1 MFPDGKV
8 PVLQDIFSGLV
19 SLPTQYLMVISTSLE
34 ILSSPSPH
42 FFYDIKSSLRKIWW
56 PYQAGNNLHD
66 FILANILKSSDSL
79 EADLFNLSG
88 RVDFPFCW
96 WQYWST
102 FCISW
107 GGGLRMQFLLMV
119 IYMQA
124 PHIGQVRH
132 PLLFASGLRHCNH
145 LSLSK
150 TKHPKKPKKKNIQNK
165 NIPKTTKNMKKK
177 NKNRNSFTIC

>member
-79 EADLFNLSG
+79 EADLFNLSR

-107 GGGLRMQFLLMV
+107 GGRGLRMQFLLMV

-132 PLLFASGLRHCNH
+132 PLLFASRLRHCNH

-150 TKHPKKPKKKNIQNK
+150 TKHPKKR
-165 NIPKTTKNMKKK
+165 KKK
-177 NKNRNSFTIC
+177 NKNKTK